1 MGNSYFGFPERS
13 DPNEPTVAQPPII
26 LPAPEELQPYYQ
38 PGQQSPSGRLI
49 RPEDM
54 VRTPPS
60 SLPANPLARLS
71 HLWKKDPAYRV
82 LLIAISIV
90 LFSSLICGILLANA
104 FSQSTTQRTGT
115 NPQQG
120 IHAASTPAP
129 TATPIPTPTPTP
141 TPIPTPTPV
150 AGPLT
155 VQITNIPNRVQN
167 NTIVRVGVTTGV
179 QGMTVHLSVIYHY
192 DGLPFSN
199 TTNTQSQNTDGQ
211 GHVNLAWRV
220 QALRL
225 GRTVTAQVVAIAED
239 QQGQQTTSEPV
250 TVQISTN

>member
-1 MGNSYFGFPERS
+1 MGNSYFGFSDKS

-38 PGQQSPSGRLI
+38 PRQQSPSGRLI

-54 VRTPPS
+54 VHRPPS
-60 SLPANPLARLS
+60 SLPASPLARLS

-104 FSQSTTQRTGT
+104 LSQPTTQGTGT

-120 IHAASTPAP
+120 IHVASTPAP
-129 TATPIPTPTPTP
+129 TPTPIPTPTP

-150 AGPLT
+150 TGPLI
-155 VQITNIPNRVQN
+155 VQITNIPNRVQD
-167 NTIVRVGVTTGV
+167 NTIVRVGVSTGV
-179 QGMTVHLSVIYHY
+179 SGTIVHLSVIYNY
-192 DGLPFSN
+192 PGLPFSN
-199 TTNTQSQNTDGQ
+199 TTNTQPQNTDDQ
-211 GHVNLAWRV
+211 GHVNLSWRV

-225 GRTVTAQVVAIAED
+225 GRTVTAQVTAIAED
-239 QQGQQTTSEPV
+239 QQGQQRTSPPV